1 VTALPPLSQENPN
14 VLHLRTIAQD
24 TATTITSQVIDFIP
38 DAVHHQRHRHLTEDR
53 MMMTTFLRNAL
64 VADAIATAATGILL
78 AAASRWLEGWLD
90 IPATLLFYAGA
101 VLIPFAAFVL
111 YLAAQHQVSRGAV
124 WTVVVCNA
132 LWVVDSLL
140 LLASGWIAPS
150 MLGHTFV
157 IAQALVVAVF
167 CELQFA
173 GLKRAAVVA
182 G

>member
-1 VTALPPLSQENPN
+1 
-14 VLHLRTIAQD
+14 
-24 TATTITSQVIDFIP
+24 
-38 DAVHHQRHRHLTEDR
+38 

-78 AAASRWLEGWLD
+78 AAASNWLEGWLD

-101 VLIPFAAFVL
+101 ALIPFAGFVL
-111 YLAAQHQVSRGAV
+111 YLSARNQISRWAM

-132 LWVVDSLL
+132 LWVIDSFL
-140 LLASGWIAPS
+140 LLASGWITPS
-150 MLGHTFV
+150 MLGYAFV
-157 IAQALVVAVF
+157 IAQALVVAAF
-167 CELQFA
+167 CKLQFT